1 MNCKNC
7 GIPLA
12 EGSETCANC
21 EAPLTLAKSPLR
33 SIATAPQT
41 PGTASA
47 VHFHSV
53 HAQIWQ
59 ALADYQLKQQGELA
73 RLRAELETKLKSIE
87 APKPNPESEVRKW
100 YHKLLNNPDTLAILL
115 LAAVG
120 LAGFIWFI
128 SELVNYDLAIRF
140 DEIAVL
146 ATQLAVIGS
155 FYLAYELLGR
165 QHGPLRWISIFI
177 TSGLIGGAFLEPVA
191 LGVMIGGHMGYALQI
206 LLVGVVLG
214 AFSGVLF
221 AIPEDPRHPQI
232 FSGQGAIV
240 GMLLGILFWCL
251 FLLLFVRVQGVTDAL
266 LYLLIV
272 ILLGVPMGT
281 LLGGF
286 HHFMRGNYRPGRPP
300 IFSWRSSLKAFALI
314 LALCGL
320 MLLLTLHS
328 PQASPL
334 FKSTL
339 IVAFVA
345 LSAAIPSGF
354 SSYVF
359 WWLNHLPGRVLG
371 VVGFVLTLIGAVL
384 PVLQPIFN
392 ILNR

>member
-7 GIPLA
+7 GVPLA

-21 EAPLTLAKSPLR
+21 DATLILAKSPFR
-33 SIATAPQT
+33 PTATIPQT
-41 PGTASA
+41 PEAASA
-47 VHFHSV
+47 VHFRSV
-53 HAQIWQ
+53 HEQIWQ
-59 ALADYQLKQQGELA
+59 TLADYQLKQQGELA
-73 RLRAELETKLKSIE
+73 QLRAELETKLKSIE
-87 APKPNPESEVRKW
+87 VPKPKLATGVKW

-128 SELVNYDLAIRF
+128 SELVNYKQEIRF

-146 ATQLAVIGS
+146 ATTLTVIGS

-177 TSGLIGGAFLEPVA
+177 TSGLIGGVFLEPVTLTA
-191 LGVMIGGHMGYALQI
+191 MLMGHMLGALQI
-206 LLVGVVLG
+206 LLVGVLLG

-221 AIPEDPRHPQI
+221 AIPEDPRHPHI
-232 FSGQGAIV
+232 FSGRGAMV
-240 GMLLGILFWCL
+240 GGLMGILFWCSFL
-251 FLLLFVRVQGVTDAL
+251 FLFVTVQSPDDAL
-266 LYLLIV
+266 LYLLLAT
-272 ILLGVPMGT
+272 LLGVPMGIMI
-281 LLGGF
+281 GGF

-314 LALCGL
+314 LAIWGL
-320 MLLLTLHS
+320 ILLLTHS
-328 PQASPL
+328 SSL
-334 FKSTL
+334 IKETL
-339 IVAFVA
+339 IVSSVA

-371 VVGFVLTLIGAVL
+371 VVGFVLTLLGAVL

-392 ILNR
+392 ILNH